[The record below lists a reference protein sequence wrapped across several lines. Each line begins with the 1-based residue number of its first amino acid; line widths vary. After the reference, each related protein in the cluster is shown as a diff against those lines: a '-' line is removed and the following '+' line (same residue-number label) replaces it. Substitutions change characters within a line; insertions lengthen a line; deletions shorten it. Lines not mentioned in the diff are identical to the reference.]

1 MWGCFVAPRGAT
13 IIYWLRRWA
22 VGLAAVV
29 LFGGVLAHAEGTTP
43 SKDQASP
50 KDTPTGTTWG
60 GLNWGL
66 GIAADFDW
74 GGKRV
79 LTADLVTT
87 NNIVRVKDTSSN
99 VDVGIVLEVHYI
111 LRDFIWQPTSSCL
124 GLFYCRTE
132 VGIGPFVAIE
142 VGGGSSKALT
152 SADSLITGY
161 ALGILVGLHHN
172 NYSSAAIA
180 ANPAAIAKSVN
191 GTAVPPAPIDNKS
204 WNFGVGFRVTPKAQV
219 LGDGIVPNQPL
230 PLGETVI
237 RYKTEPRFGIMLLSS
252 FSF

>member
-1 MWGCFVAPRGAT
+1 MWRSFVAPRGAAL
-13 IIYWLRRWA
+13 IHWLGRSAAALA
-22 VGLAAVV
+22 VVV
-29 LFGGVLAHAEGTTP
+29 LFGGLLAHAAEKQKTDG
-43 SKDQASP
+43 SGDGAV
-50 KDTPTGTTWG
+50 TGSTTWG

-66 GIAADFDW
+66 GVAADFDW

-79 LTADLVTT
+79 VTADLVTT
-87 NNIVRVKDTSSN
+87 NNIVRIKDTSSN

-111 LRDFIWQPTSSCL
+111 LRDFIWQPTSSCV

-142 VGGGSSKALT
+142 VGGGSSKALS

-161 ALGILVGLHHN
+161 ALGVLVGLHHN
-172 NYSSAAIA
+172 SDTPHVMKAKAAIA
-180 ANPAAIAKSVN
+180 AATGS
-191 GTAVPPAPIDNKS
+191 PAPPSDTKS

-230 PLGETVI
+230 PPGETVI